1 MASDGADEMISRLQL
16 ERWQVAVYAVA
27 VAGGCALGWFVP
39 AAGPVMERAL
49 WPVLATLL
57 YVTFVQVPLDHL
69 ADAVRDRRFLAALL
83 ATNFVIVPALVW
95 ALARVLPGN
104 AALVLGVYLV
114 LLVPCT
120 DWYVSFT
127 LLGGGDARRATA
139 STPVLL
145 LTQMVALPVYLWV
158 FMGREFTGLVR
169 AGAFVEA
176 FLGLIVAPFLLALVT
191 EWMAHRLPVVARWRE
206 ASAWWPVPVLAVVVF
221 LIAGAQVRV
230 VADTAGQLGAA
241 TAVFVVYAGII
252 PFVARWVGRAY
263 RLDVVAQRTL
273 VFSAG
278 TRNSFVV
285 LPFALALPAEWRLAV
300 AVIVL
305 QSLIE
310 LVAMV
315 VYLWWVPMRLLPG
328 RANGDDLCRNKGM
341 IV

>member
-1 MASDGADEMISRLQL
+1 MISRLQW

-27 VAGGCALGWFVP
+27 IAAGCALGLTAP
-39 AAGPVMERAL
+39 ATAPALERAL

-69 ADAVRDRRFLAALL
+69 ADAARDRRFLGALVV
-83 ATNFVIVPALVW
+83 TNFLIVPALVW
-95 ALARVLPGN
+95 VLARALPGN
-104 AALVLGVYLV
+104 GALVLGVYLV

-127 LLGGGDARRATA
+127 LLGKGDARRATA

-145 LTQMVALPVYLWV
+145 LTQMVALPVYLWL
-158 FMGREFTGLVR
+158 FLGHEFTGLVR
-169 AGAFVEA
+169 AGTFLKA
-176 FLGLIVAPFLLALVT
+176 FLGLIVGPLLLALAT
-191 EWMAHRLPVVARWRE
+191 EWGAHRLALVAQWRA
-206 ASAWWPVPVLAVVVF
+206 ASAWGPVPLLAVTVF

-230 VADTAGQLGAA
+230 VADTARQLGAA
-241 TAVFVVYAGII
+241 TLVFVAYAAIV
-252 PFVARWVGRAY
+252 PFVARWVGRRY
-263 RLDVVAQRTL
+263 RLDLPTQRTL

-305 QSLIE
+305 QSLVE
-310 LVAMV
+310 LIAMI
-315 VYLWWVPMRLLPG
+315 VYLWWIPHRFVR
-328 RANGDDLCRNKGM
+328 D
-341 IV
+341 